1 MLKTYEELYN
11 KILPDLQ
18 HIQESQRKT
27 KAGRK
32 PKLSDAQIATLFI
45 ISFITN
51 TPVLKLAQLL
61 FGHSVK
67 SYHIFRKSRI
77 KRVYKS

>member
-32 PKLSDAQIATLFI
+32 PKLSDAQIANLFI

-51 TPVLKLAQLL
+51 SPDLKLAQLL

-67 SYHIFRKSRI
+67 SITSSESQELKEYTKS
-77 KRVYKS
+77 

>member
-1 MLKTYEELYN
+1 MLKTYEEIYN
-11 KILPDLQ
+11 KILPAMQ
-18 HIQESQRKT
+18 HIEKSERKT

-32 PKLSDAQIATLFI
+32 PKLSNAQIATLFI

-61 FGHSVK
+61 YSEYVVVEGRGLGF
-67 SYHIFRKSRI
+67 
-77 KRVYKS
+77 